1 MQKYLWILLI
11 GMVTLG
17 GATSCKNKQ
26 KIAEQQARE
35 AKARQAAQA
44 KSELQALL
52 NDSGK
57 SIEEREQALNRIKAQ
72 NIDDPEVQALIRQL
86 EAKIAAEKAARQEE
100 ARRRAEE
107 EQRQREE
114 EARRKA
120 EVAKALTI
128 QDYFRDIVGSG
139 NTATANNRIQEALQ
153 LFASPDTPVLIV
165 IGVFNGEK
173 DYDRPT
179 TISKYLNYLKDQKK
193 APHRIVNI
201 KRNAAGK
208 IEELELELQ
217 K

>member
-1 MQKYLWILLI
+1 MQKYLWIFLI
-11 GMVTLG
+11 GILTLG
-17 GATSCKNKQ
+17 GTSSCKNKQ

-35 AKARQAAQA
+35 AKARQVAQA

-52 NDSGK
+52 NDTGK
-57 SIEEREQALNRIKAQ
+57 SIEEREAALNRIKAQ

-86 EAKIAAEKAARQEE
+86 EQKLAAEKQQRAEE
-100 ARRRAEE
+100 ERRKAEE
-107 EQRQREE
+107 EQR
-114 EARRKA
+114 RKA
-120 EVAKALTI
+120 EATKALTI
-128 QDYFRDIVGSG
+128 HDYFRDIVGSG
-139 NTATANNRIQEALQ
+139 NTAAANNRIQEALQ
-153 LFASPDTPVLIV
+153 LFASPDTPVLII

-179 TISKYLNYLKDQKK
+179 TISKYLHYLKDQKK
-193 APHRIVNI
+193 APHRIANI